1 MAATRSFLVYL
12 MLALAV
18 VGTFWLAD
26 KLAPPEEAREAKPPG
41 QIDYYARNIRRHT
54 SDLQGRRRNI
64 LDAEKLTHYHD
75 DDHSE
80 LEHPVLTL
88 FSSDG
93 PPWIIHGERGTV
105 SSRSTDVFLEGP
117 VLVTRA
123 ADRKGRTFRAETSN
137 VRVKPDENYGET
149 EDFVEIVSPPDE
161 LSGIGMQVH
170 FGKALK
176 VTVLSSVRR
185 KHEFPPKPVRSN
197 VPGRAKGKPSKGSNS
212 R

>member
-1 MAATRSFLVYL
+1 MAAARSLLTYL
-12 MLALAV
+12 ILIAAV
-18 VGTFWLAD
+18 VGSFWVAD
-26 KLAPPEEAREAKPPG
+26 KLAPPEEPREAKPPG
-41 QIDYYARNIRRHT
+41 EIDYYARNIRRFT
-54 SDLQGRRRNI
+54 ADQQGRRRNV
-64 LDAEKLTHYHD
+64 LEAEKLTHYHD

-117 VLVTRA
+117 VLVTRT

-137 VRVKPDENYGET
+137 VHVKPDENYGET

-170 FGKALK
+170 FGKNLK

-185 KHEFPPKPVRSN
+185 KHEFPPKPARTAPS
-197 VPGRAKGKPSKGSNS
+197 GRPKGKPAKGRNS
-212 R
+212 

>member
-1 MAATRSFLVYL
+1 MAAARSFLIYL

-18 VGTFWLAD
+18 VGSFWVAD
-26 KLAPPEEAREAKPPG
+26 RFAPPAEQREAKPPG
-41 QIDYYARNIRRHT
+41 QIDYYARNIRRYT
-54 SDLQGRRRNI
+54 SDLRGKRRNV
-64 LDAEKLTHYHD
+64 LDAERLTHYHD

-80 LEHPVLTL
+80 LERPVLTL

-105 SSRSTDVFLEGP
+105 SSRSSDVFLEGP
-117 VLVTRA
+117 VLVTRD

-137 VRVKPDENYGET
+137 VRVKPDEDYGET

-170 FGKALK
+170 FGKAFK

-185 KHEFPPKPVRSN
+185 KHEFPPKPA
-197 VPGRAKGKPSKGSNS
+197 RATATGKAKKKPTKGSNS
-212 R
+212 